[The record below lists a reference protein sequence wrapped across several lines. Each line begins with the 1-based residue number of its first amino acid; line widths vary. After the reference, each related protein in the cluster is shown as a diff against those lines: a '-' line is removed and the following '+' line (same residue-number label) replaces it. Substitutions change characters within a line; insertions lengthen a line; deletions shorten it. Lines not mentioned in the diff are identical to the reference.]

1 MSIEEEYQ
9 KVINTFPQAQIIDGY
24 ISHITI
30 PLGNGIVLEINFK
43 NYPKRPKVILV
54 RPDGQVYNNLNS
66 MVSTLKYWNK
76 KDPLS
81 IVDLISDITM
91 LLNSSISREIAI
103 KKELIDG
110 IIGLCKA
117 QHPNEIL
124 GFLRVEDGIASEYIL
139 LPGAITNETSGV
151 FSPGRVPFDP
161 TLEGSVHSHPS
172 GVPYP
177 SKKDL
182 EKVFMSKR
190 FNFIVGYP
198 YTYNSTRCFDQKG
211 NELNFI
217 IVD

>member
-91 LLNSSISREIAI
+91 LW
-103 KKELIDG
+103 
-110 IIGLCKA
+110 
-117 QHPNEIL
+117 H
-124 GFLRVEDGIASEYIL
+124 
-139 LPGAITNETSGV
+139 
-151 FSPGRVPFDP
+151 
-161 TLEGSVHSHPS
+161 
-172 GVPYP
+172 
-177 SKKDL
+177 
-182 EKVFMSKR
+182 
-190 FNFIVGYP
+190 
-198 YTYNSTRCFDQKG
+198 
-211 NELNFI
+211 
-217 IVD
+217 